1 MAQRLKRAEDAN
13 EARERFL
20 SFWRSQGSRHFA
32 IEEGI
37 LLPGWAAADADA
49 DHQLAARLAAEHL
62 EIRIWARRLE
72 RGVVAVEELREL
84 GELLERHVRFEERE
98 LFPVI
103 EAGLDADAISRVGAE
118 IAEAEGRQGDLE

>member
-1 MAQRLKRAEDAN
+1 M
-13 EARERFL
+13 
-20 SFWRSQGSRHFA
+20 
-32 IEEGI
+32 
-37 LLPGWAAADADA
+37 
-49 DHQLAARLAAEHL
+49 
-62 EIRIWARRLE
+62 
-72 RGVVAVEELREL
+72 AVEELREL